1 MSTLASKKCTACERG
16 TPPINEKGQQNLLK
30 QLQDGWRI
38 VDGHHLQRTYRFDD
52 FKSAL
57 DFTNR
62 VGELA
67 EEEGHHPNIE
77 LSYGKVGITLWTHA
91 ANGLTEN
98 DFILAAKID
107 DNG

>member
-16 TPPINEKGQQNLLK
+16 TPPINEKEQQNLLQ

>member
-16 TPPINEKGQQNLLK
+16 TPPIGEKEQQNLLK

>member
-16 TPPINEKGQQNLLK
+16 TPPIDEKEQQDLLK

-67 EEEGHHPNIE
+67 EQEGHHPNIE
-77 LSYGKVGITLWTHA
+77 LSYGQVGITLWTHA

-107 DNG
+107 DCS